1 MQHWGK
7 HDVAW
12 LARYALQ
19 ATASPRPSAAIGGG
33 TSNEQTSLE
42 CDTDMTNMTNMTDIT
57 KS

>member
-42 CDTDMTNMTNMTDIT
+42 CDTDMTNMTDIT